1 MINGLFT
8 INHLET
14 TCQKPRCGFS
24 DRCKLSL
31 DSVIFSPFI
40 IISLIKYIYIC
51 LILGLV
57 SFVASDFLDAASGD
71 ELAMWG
77 KLDVD
82 QYLPN
87 RSKLHYTMRRC
98 HF

>member
-1 MINGLFT
+1 MSEAKMWLFGSLQTIFGLCNFFPFFT
-8 INHLET
+8 
-14 TCQKPRCGFS
+14 
-24 DRCKLSL
+24 
-31 DSVIFSPFI
+31 
-40 IISLIKYIYIC
+40 ISLIKYIYIC

-57 SFVASDFLDAASGD
+57 SFVASDFLDAATGD

-87 RSKLHYTMRRC
+87 RSKLHYTVRRC